1 MKHLNK
7 TFKEDE
13 EYQSEIINILKNSNK
28 NKKKKSFKKLL
39 NKTLSKSTLN
49 IISIILIFLSII
61 FKYLSLNLKGN
72 NLKSIN
78 RINKENIIFAFST
91 FFASCVLFLGIHR
104 FINLNLIMLFLLL
117 FWFGEIIS
125 KKIKYENKENNQINL
140 FLELILINVS
150 FFEFTFLNIRFI
162 YNKNYN
168 KIFMTFISGIF
179 VLIFYIKLNG
189 IFIKLK

>member
-72 NLKSIN
+72 NLK
-78 RINKENIIFAFST
+78 
-91 FFASCVLFLGIHR
+91 
-104 FINLNLIMLFLLL
+104 
-117 FWFGEIIS
+117 
-125 KKIKYENKENNQINL
+125 
-140 FLELILINVS
+140 
-150 FFEFTFLNIRFI
+150 
-162 YNKNYN
+162 
-168 KIFMTFISGIF
+168 
-179 VLIFYIKLNG
+179 
-189 IFIKLK
+189 